1 LILVTSVRHRCEI
14 TDFRLTHK
22 VKYNLRYNSITSG
35 LNKRKE
41 LPNNAENKERAL
53 QNLNFAK
60 LSTIKFIELQR

>member
-1 LILVTSVRHRCEI
+1 RHRCEI

-22 VKYNLRYNSITSG
+22 VKYNLHCASITSG
-35 LNKRKE
+35 FHKRNE
-41 LPNNAENKERAL
+41 LANDPENKERAL